1 MNSNRSLIVNRSSV
15 LLILLAL
22 AGSAWCGEPVGRVIL
37 AAGEVQALRAG
48 QLIPLARNAD
58 VQTGDEIRTGPASN
72 VQIRFAD
79 ASIVAL
85 RSGTNFRVDEFIY
98 KNGQAGGEKALF
110 ALIKGGLRTITG
122 AVGRSNRQD
131 YGIVTPTS
139 TIGIR
144 GTHFSLAVCADNC
157 RNADGSLAANGTYGG
172 VIDGRISS
180 TPNENP
186 TGTREFGRGEFFFA
200 PNASAPPQ
208 PLLTPP
214 SFLAD
219 RLEAQRRAPAA
230 PVAATPGTAAAQ
242 SATTAATSPP
252 STVLADPAT
261 ATTTAALP
269 AIATEALSSS
279 GTPAVINKV
288 TGFIAQYFNSA
299 NYIVVDSC
307 GGTMCQPNEANQFTN
322 SGIQL
327 TGYSRDAGFP
337 KGSLSGG
344 TVVDA
349 GSVVLNG
356 AVFAWGRW
364 TGSFLVTDSSGTTFS
379 NLPSGVLYGM
389 TDDIAV
395 GNNQHSVWPTSG
407 LVSYAFAGGPRPV
420 DTAGNMGTVNSMSGT
435 LDFPTRNVTFNAS
448 LTMNVPTQ
456 GVANLSMSSSGTISA
471 SNDNLIGATLSTTC
485 AGAGCASPSSGGSFD
500 ARFAGT
506 AAQVMVVNG
515 VGQNAVKD
523 SSGIG
528 SQSVLFLGVLKC
540 SAGC

>member
-1 MNSNRSLIVNRSSV
+1 MNRSSV
-15 LLILLAL
+15 LLLLLTL

-37 AAGEVQALRAG
+37 AAGEVQALRDG
-48 QLIPLARNAD
+48 QWLPLTRNSD
-58 VQTGDEIRTGPASN
+58 VQAGDEIRTGPASN

-85 RSGTNFRVDEFIY
+85 RSGTNFRVDEFNY
-98 KNGQAGGEKALF
+98 KSGRGGGEKALF

-122 AVGRSNRQD
+122 AVGRNNRQD

-180 TPNENP
+180 APNENP
-186 TGTREFGRGEFFFA
+186 TGAREFGRGEFFFA

-208 PLLTPP
+208 PLPTPP

-230 PVAATPGTAAAQ
+230 PVTIAPSTATATAQ
-242 SATTAATSPP
+242 SATTDGASVP
-252 STVLADPAT
+252 STVLTD
-261 ATTTAALP
+261 TTTTTTTVLP
-269 AIATEALSSS
+269 AIATEALTSS
-279 GTPAVINKV
+279 GTPAVINTV
-288 TGFIAQYFNSA
+288 TGFVAQFFNGT

-322 SGIQL
+322 SGILL
-327 TGYSRDAGFP
+327 TGYSSDTGFP

-395 GNNQHSVWPTSG
+395 GNNQHSLWPTSG
-407 LVSYAFAGGPRPV
+407 LVSYTFAGGPSPV
-420 DTAGNMGTVNSMSGT
+420 DTAGNTGIVNSMSGS
-435 LDFPTRNVTFNAS
+435 LDFLTRNVTFNAS

-456 GVANLSMSSSGTISA
+456 GVANLSLSSGGTIGA
-471 SNDNLIGATLSTTC
+471 SNDNLVGATLSTTC

-515 VGQNAVKD
+515 IGQNAIRD
-523 SSGIG
+523 SSGTG

-540 SAGC
+540 SSGC

>member
-1 MNSNRSLIVNRSSV
+1 VNRSSV
-15 LLILLAL
+15 LLLLLTL
-22 AGSAWCGEPVGRVIL
+22 AGSAWGGEPVGRVIL
-37 AAGEVQALRAG
+37 AVGEVQASRDG
-48 QLIPLARNAD
+48 QWIPLVRNSD
-58 VQTGDEIRTGPASN
+58 VRTGDEIRTGPASN

-98 KNGQAGGEKALF
+98 KSDRTGGEKALF

-131 YGIVTPTS
+131 YGVVTPTS

-157 RNADGSLAANGTYGG
+157 RNADGSLAASGTYGG

-186 TGTREFGRGEFFFA
+186 SGAREFGRGEFFFA

-230 PVAATPGTAAAQ
+230 PVAAAPSAAAA
-242 SATTAATSPP
+242 STSG
-252 STVLADPAT
+252 TVLLDTT
-261 ATTTAALP
+261 ATTTTALP
-269 AIATEALSSS
+269 AIATETLTSS
-279 GTPAVINKV
+279 GAPAVINMI
-288 TGFIAQYFNSA
+288 TGFIVQYFSGA
-299 NYIVVDSC
+299 NYIAVDSC
-307 GGTMCQPNEANQFTN
+307 SGTMCQPDQANQFTN
-322 SGIQL
+322 SGILL
-327 TGYSRDAGFP
+327 TGYSSDTGFP

-344 TVVDA
+344 SVVDA
-349 GSVVLNG
+349 GSVILNG

-364 TGSFLVTDSSGTTFS
+364 TGAFLVTDSSGTTYS
-379 NLPSGVLYGM
+379 SLPSGVLYGM

-395 GNNQHSVWPTSG
+395 GNNQGNLWPTSG
-407 LVSYAFAGGPRPV
+407 LVSYVFAGGPSPV
-420 DTAGNMGTVNSMSGT
+420 DTAGNVGTVNSMSGS
-435 LDFPTRNVTFNAS
+435 LDFLTRNVTFNAN

-456 GVANLSMSSSGTISA
+456 GVANLSLSSGGTISA
-471 SNDNLIGATLSTTC
+471 MNDNLIGATVSTTC
-485 AGAGCASPSSGGSFD
+485 SGAGCAGPSSGGSFD

-515 VGQNAVKD
+515 VGQNAVLD
-523 SSGIG
+523 SSGTG

-540 SAGC
+540 ASGC

>member
-1 MNSNRSLIVNRSSV
+1 MNRSSV
-15 LLILLAL
+15 LLLLLAL

-37 AAGEVQALRAG
+37 AAGEVHASREG
-48 QLIPLARNAD
+48 QWIPLVRNAD

-85 RSGTNFRVDEFIY
+85 RSETNFRVDEFIY
-98 KNGQAGGEKALF
+98 KRGQAGGEKALF

-131 YGIVTPTS
+131 YGVVTPTS

-186 TGTREFGRGEFFFA
+186 DGAREFGRGEFFFA

-208 PLLTPP
+208 PLRTPP

-230 PVAATPGTAAAQ
+230 PVAATPGAAAAP
-242 SATTAATSPP
+242 SATTATAGTSG
-252 STVLADPAT
+252 TVLTDTT
-261 ATTTAALP
+261 ATTTTALP
-269 AIATEALSSS
+269 VVATETLTSS
-279 GTPAVINKV
+279 GTPAVINMI
-288 TGFIAQYFNSA
+288 TGFIAQYFSGA
-299 NYIVVDSC
+299 NYIAVDSC
-307 GGTMCQPNEANQFTN
+307 SGTMCQPNQANQFTN
-322 SGIQL
+322 SGILL
-327 TGYSRDAGFP
+327 TGYSSDTGFP

-364 TGSFLVTDSSGTTFS
+364 TGNFLVTDSAGNTFS

-395 GNNQHSVWPTSG
+395 GNNQGNLWPTSG
-407 LVSYAFAGGPRPV
+407 LVNYSFAGGPRPV
-420 DTAGNMGTVNSMSGT
+420 DTAGNTGTVNSMTGS
-435 LDFPTRNVTFNAS
+435 LDFLTRNVTFNAS

-456 GVANLSMSSSGTISA
+456 GIANLSISSGGTISA
-471 SNDNLIGATLSTTC
+471 TNDNLIGATLSTTC
-485 AGAGCASPSSGGSFD
+485 SGTGCASPSSGGSFD

-515 VGQNAVKD
+515 IGQNAVRD
-523 SSGIG
+523 SSGAG
-528 SQSVLFLGVLKC
+528 TQSVLFLGVLKC
-540 SAGC
+540 TSGC